1 MNLEITGKLVEKYD
15 TQTVNDRFRKRE
27 FVIEVTEEVNGS
39 AFTNFAKMQLVQ
51 NKTDIIDRFNLGDML
66 RVNFSIKGNRYEKE
80 GKVSYF
86 SNLDAWRI
94 EKADAAGQNSGGNAY
109 QAQGQNSGGGNYN
122 SNGGGYNNNGGSNW
136 NGGGNNGNGGNWSN
150 NNNNNGGNWNNGNS
164 SNAASGNNAAPPAY
178 QPGNSGGGAE
188 AADDLP
194 F

>member
-15 TQTVNDRFRKRE
+15 TQVVNDRFRKRE

-39 AFTNFAKMQLVQ
+39 SFTNYAKMQLVQ
-51 NKTDIIDRFNLGDML
+51 NKTDIIDRFNIGDPL
-66 RVNFSIKGNRYEKE
+66 RVNFSIKGNRYERD

-94 EKADAAGQNSGGNAY
+94 EKADAAANNQNNGSNQGYNYGTGGNNN
-109 QAQGQNSGGGNYN
+109 GGGGN
-122 SNGGGYNNNGGSNW
+122 NGGNWGNNNNNNFGNNNNGGSW
-136 NGGGNNGNGGNWSN
+136 GN
-150 NNNNNGGNWNNGNS
+150 NNNN
-164 SNAASGNNAAPPAY
+164 SGNTAPAY
-178 QPGNSGGGAE
+178 QNSGSNAGGAE

>member
-27 FVIEVTEEVNGS
+27 FVLEVTEEVNGS

-51 NKTDIIDRFNLGDML
+51 NKTDIIDRFQIGDSL
-66 RVNFSIKGNRYEKE
+66 RVNFSIKGNRYERD

-94 EKADAAGQNSGGNAY
+94 EKADAAGSNSGGNNNYNA
-109 QAQGQNSGGGNYN
+109 GGNYN
-122 SNGGGYNNNGGSNW
+122 NNN
-136 NGGGNNGNGGNWSN
+136 NGGGNNWNNGGG
-150 NNNNNGGNWNNGNS
+150 NNNGGNWNNNQGNG
-164 SNAASGNNAAPPAY
+164 GNNPAPAF
-178 QPGNSGGGAE
+178 QNTNSGGGNFGSTE
-188 AADDLP
+188 SADDLP

>member
-51 NKTDIIDRFNLGDML
+51 NKTDIIDRFQIGDAL
-66 RVNFSIKGNRYEKE
+66 RVNFSIKGNRYERD
-80 GKVSYF
+80 GKISYF

-94 EKADAAGQNSGGNAY
+94 EKADAAGANNGGGNA
-109 QAQGQNSGGGNYN
+109 NYN
-122 SNGGGYNNNGGSNW
+122 AGNNYNNN
-136 NGGGNNGNGGNWSN
+136 NGGGNNWNNGN
-150 NNNNNGGNWNNGNS
+150 NNGNNGGNWNGNPAGNG
-164 SNAASGNNAAPPAY
+164 GNNTAPAY
-178 QPGNSGGGAE
+178 QNTNSGSGGFGNAE
-188 AADDLP
+188 SADDLP